1 MRDFGWPLR
10 CHEKT
15 PCRPHQEDRLR
26 CPVLMSPARSR
37 QQVARRLIQFRVLR
51 IQELLGQVDHS
62 FPIVRVPQFV
72 ERICQSKALLRQQI
86 RLQERPQP

>member
-1 MRDFGWPLR
+1 MPR
-10 CHEKT
+10 
-15 PCRPHQEDRLR
+15 RPDQEDRLR
-26 CPVLMSPARSR
+26 CPVLMSPARSG

-51 IQELLGQVDHS
+51 IQELLGQVDHP
-62 FPIVRVPQFV
+62 FPIVGVPEFV